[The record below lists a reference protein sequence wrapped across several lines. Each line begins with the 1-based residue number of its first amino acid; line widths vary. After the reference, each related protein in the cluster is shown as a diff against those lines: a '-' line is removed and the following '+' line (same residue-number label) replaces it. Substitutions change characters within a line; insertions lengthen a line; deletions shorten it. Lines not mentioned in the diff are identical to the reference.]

1 MTSHYLQ
8 LCAFRPFKHY
18 CTIFLLST
26 APMPFQVFLLMF
38 LWLIHY
44 GCAKLHIVG
53 VKFASELV
61 IWCRGTI
68 EQNYHASL
76 GFWILNI
83 CVPFCVLTHC
93 SVIFFPPVF
102 QWVPCH
108 SNSGFF
114 LFSSQLP
121 TLRYKMDFTELPIS
135 FGHKPAYF
143 KSRLISAIY
152 Q

>member
-1 MTSHYLQ
+1 MTSYYLQ

-93 SVIFFPPVF
+93 SVIFFPPVL

-114 LFSSQLP
+114 FIFLPASCFKVQNGFHRASNFFWPQTCLF
-121 TLRYKMDFTELPIS
+121 
-135 FGHKPAYF
+135 
-143 KSRLISAIY
+143 
-152 Q
+152 